1 MYRSRS
7 KYVNDFV
14 RSIHKLLREN
24 NIMYRITGFLIA
36 ILLFSAADI
45 NAQRQNSYE
54 SLLRQIEQPS
64 AFSDHVLLPQNDS
77 TSVAAVLFR
86 MEHDFLPF
94 LKKRSNMDA
103 PSDDLEYFAPVRI
116 GLEVFE
122 GEPRQSRRQTPSGA
136 SVFRDMWSDTVWVS
150 TFEDTRS
157 RFDHTQGVLSGELS
171 PGEYHYQL
179 QLARGGSEREL
190 PSQIR
195 PISVPNSSE
204 LEKADFMLISS
215 LEMSGNEINAIMLN
229 YGQNVLYG
237 QDYTVL
243 IRLPNAESGDLQER
257 YELSIKKSQNGE
269 TSSSEEPHF
278 RTALGSESLFLASQS
293 SISKQG
299 ENISLQFQTGDSGFR
314 YAYANIP
321 NVEFENAEYKIE
333 LKDLMQ
339 DEIVGEKTIQ
349 SRWIDMPVS
358 LYNLDIA
365 IEMLKFI
372 VSDRELRNLNS
383 GSKAEQ
389 ERKFREFWAE
399 RDPTPDTE
407 YNELMAEYYQRIDYS
422 YQNFSSLQVPGYESD
437 RGRAYILY
445 GPPNNI
451 DRRLLPNQPTR
462 EIWEYPN
469 RELIFEATSGLGDF
483 KLISES

>member
-1 MYRSRS
+1 M
-7 KYVNDFV
+7 
-14 RSIHKLLREN
+14 H
-24 NIMYRITGFLIA
+24 RITGFLIA
-36 ILLFSAADI
+36 ILLFSVADI
-45 NAQRQNSYE
+45 NAQRQNSYK
-54 SLLRQIEQPS
+54 SLLRQIDQPS
-64 AFSDHVLLPQNDS
+64 AFSDHVVLPQNDS

-103 PSDDLEYFAPVRI
+103 PADDLEYFAPVRI

-122 GEPRQSRRQTPSGA
+122 GEPRKSRRQSTPSGV

-157 RFDHTQGVLSGELS
+157 RFDHTQGVLSGSLS
-171 PGEYHYQL
+171 PGEYHYQI

-190 PSQIR
+190 PSQVR
-195 PISVPNSSE
+195 PITVANPSE
-204 LEKADFMLISS
+204 LEKADFMITNS
-215 LEMSGNEINAIMLN
+215 LEMSGNAISAVMLN

-243 IRLPNAESGDLQER
+243 IRLPSAEADDLEER
-257 YELSIKKSQNGE
+257 YELSVQRSQDGE
-269 TSSSEEPHF
+269 AISSAEPHF
-278 RTALGSESLFLASQS
+278 KKMIGSESLFLASES

-299 ENISLQFQTGDSGFR
+299 EKISLQFQTGENGFR
-314 YAYANIP
+314 YAFVNIP

-333 LKDLMQ
+333 LKDLTQ
-339 DEIVGEKTIQ
+339 DQVVGEKTIQ

-372 VSDRELRNLNS
+372 VSDRELRNLSS
-383 GSKAEQ
+383 GSKTEQ

-407 YNELMAEYYQRIDYS
+407 YNELMAEYYQRIDYA

-445 GPPNNI
+445 GPPDNI

-483 KLISES
+483 KLVSES